1 MNLKEKIEAE
11 QQDRPLIILY
21 MEGMFWKA
29 YEQSA
34 MRFTKE
40 VKAYRLQKRF
50 VKIVNGE
57 VVSMG
62 FPDGSLQEVLNGREL
77 TRIDDKRISFYVETA
92 FSAAEF
98 EAWKAE
104 LPLDVPGVTPATGVV
119 PAAVSETVLAAQ
131 PDTRFS
137 EAERCVLARLA
148 AFRVETASPLQCMM
162 LVSDLQALLKQ

>member
-1 MNLKEKIEAE
+1 MGLNKTGIMNLKDKLEAE
-11 QQDRPLIILY
+11 LQNEPLIFLY

-40 VKAYRLQKRF
+40 VKAYKLQKRF
-50 VKIVNGE
+50 VKIVNCE

-62 FPDGSLQEVLNGREL
+62 FPDGSLHEVLKGREFL
-77 TRIDDKRISFYVETA
+77 QIDDKRISFYVDMAFTA
-92 FSAAEF
+92 VEF
-98 EAWKAE
+98 EEWKSTLPAE
-104 LPLDVPGVTPATGVV
+104 SENAFLPSAITTIGRPDVCI
-119 PAAVSETVLAAQ
+119 
-131 PDTRFS
+131 S
-137 EAERCVLARLA
+137 EAERNVLSQLA

>member
-1 MNLKEKIEAE
+1 MNLKEKIETE
-11 QQDRPLIILY
+11 QQEQPVIFLY

-40 VKAYRLQKRF
+40 VKAYKLQKRF
-50 VKIVNGE
+50 VKAVNGE

-62 FPDGSLQEVLNGREL
+62 FPDGSLQEVLRGREL
-77 TRIDDKRISFYVETA
+77 TKIDDKRISFCVGTA
-92 FSAAEF
+92 FSATEF
-98 EAWKAE
+98 VAWKAS
-104 LPLDVPGVTPATGVV
+104 LPLDAVAAAPVAGGV
-119 PAAVSETVLAAQ
+119 PAAAPAVTVAGA
-131 PDTRFS
+131 PDAGFS
-137 EAERCVLARLA
+137 DAERRVLARLA